1 MVGVFVPY
9 YYLCSFTQLLNL
21 HLIYMRPKV
30 SSFGLRLVAIHGW
43 TSTGSI
49 HTDMSTHGI
58 PALIDMDQRGEKR
71 GGG

>member
-9 YYLCSFTQLLNL
+9 YYLCFFTQLLQL
-21 HLIYMRPKV
+21 RYMRPKF

-43 TSTGSI
+43 TSMGSI

-58 PALIDMDQRGEKR
+58 RALTDMDQRGEKR
-71 GGG
+71 GGGG